1 MSAIELVTSITH
13 MKDQKTFLE
22 QIGSRIAVS
31 RKAAG
36 LTQTD
41 LAHAV
46 DLSQQVIANYE
57 AGQRNIPVYTLAR
70 IADVL
75 GVPVGT
81 LTTEDSRPGRK
92 RGPAPLVQKQL
103 ERIQTLPKDRQKFVI
118 QALEMALQSS

>member
-1 MSAIELVTSITH
+1 MSAFQPVTSVTH
-13 MKDQKTFLE
+13 MQDQKTFLE
-22 QIGSRIAVS
+22 QIGSRIADA

-41 LAHAV
+41 LAQAV

-70 IADVL
+70 IADTL
-75 GVPVGT
+75 GTPVGT
-81 LTTEDSRPGRK
+81 LTAEDSRSGHK
-92 RGPAPLVQKQL
+92 RGPAPRVQKQL
-103 ERIQTLPKDRQKFVI
+103 ERIQALPKDRQKFVI